1 MKKQIYALAIALTY
15 LLVTNTSNAQNMGIN
30 STGAL
35 PNASAMLDIVS
46 SNSGLLIPRVS
57 LTNVTVYAPITG
69 APVTSLLVYSNTAP
83 VGGTGVGF
91 YYWNSAN
98 WQQALGPI
106 GPMGP
111 AGPTGPTGLTGATG
125 ATGPAGPT
133 GPTGLTGATG
143 ATGPA
148 GPTGPTGLTGATGA
162 TGPAGPTGATGATGA
177 TGPVANVYSN
187 SLTAATLLTATS
199 LTNILTVTFTSTK
212 ATALV
217 LFTASGYAYTNS
229 ASQVYFQIYVNG
241 VQYGGTESNAAT
253 VDKFGNS
260 LDVWSCAY
268 NRNLPVP
275 SSGSVTITVEYF
287 TMALTGTTGV
297 EINAANTGGD
307 NCTLTVMQ

>member
-133 GPTGLTGATG
+133 G
-143 ATGPA
+143 
-148 GPTGPTGLTGATGA
+148 
-162 TGPAGPTGATGATGA
+162 ATGATGA

-260 LDVWSCAY
+260 VDVWSCAY